1 MGLSRLDTGNCPNYP
16 VHLPVRMGAGP
27 VLLCLI

>member
-1 MGLSRLDTGNCPNYP
+1 MGLSRLDTGNCPNNP
-16 VHLPVRMGAGP
+16 VHWPARMGAGP